1 MANFMNLTSKVLIY
15 PEDISTTKTGSAVD
29 LSAFNN
35 PGGRAMKA
43 VLSIGS
49 QDGTSP
55 SNTVTIEHSD
65 TTTAADFAAI
75 TGAAFTA
82 VTTTGTATEEIHF
95 KTTKRYVR
103 AVATVTSD
111 TTSSVVAAW
120 LIGEERIY

>member
-1 MANFMNLTSKVLIY
+1 MANFMNLTSKVLLY
-15 PEDISTTKTGSAVD
+15 PENITTTKTGAAVD
-29 LSAFNN
+29 LSALNN

-43 VLSIGS
+43 ILTIGS
-49 QDGTSP
+49 QDGTAP

-95 KTTKRYVR
+95 KTMKRYVR